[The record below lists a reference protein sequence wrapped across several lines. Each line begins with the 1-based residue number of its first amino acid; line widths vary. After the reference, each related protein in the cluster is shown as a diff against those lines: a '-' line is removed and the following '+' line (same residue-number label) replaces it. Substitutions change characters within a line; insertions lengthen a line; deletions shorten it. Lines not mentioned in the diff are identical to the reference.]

1 MDIKDIIN
9 KYGVPDQ
16 SIVGKLPRGGVTLDF
31 VGHAEITRILIEID
45 PLWNWEP
52 VTWNLDGRPSIN
64 VVNGNAV
71 MWGKLTV
78 LGQTRLGVGTARH
91 DKADLDK
98 ELIGDFL
105 RNAAMRFGICLSLW
119 SKTEWEDQPEGIRP
133 APKLDTDS
141 AIKRFRDAC
150 TKEGLDAEKF
160 ANDSGVPFLQDA
172 TPEQIETLRTAFR
185 EYKSAALGSESA
197 PKKAEESTK
206 QQVSSFIDTVYAAFP
221 TAETV
226 SASPQIKDPTSQASK
241 AQIGKI
247 RAMLGG
253 KGFNSYVDKLDKVKD
268 LINKPDLKNI
278 EHLSKGDANKVI
290 NMIEEM
296 K

>member
-1 MDIKDIIN
+1 MDIKDIIS

-16 SIVGKLPRGGVTLDF
+16 SIVGKLPRGGATLDF
-31 VGHAEITRILIEID
+31 VGHAEITRILIDID

-52 VTWNLDGRPSIN
+52 VAWSPDGRPQIN

-71 MWGKLTV
+71 MWGTLTV
-78 LGQTRLGVGTARH
+78 LGHSRLGVGTARH

-119 SKTEWEDQPEGIRP
+119 SKTEWEDQPEAAKP
-133 APKLDTDS
+133 APKVDTES

-185 EYKSAALGSESA
+185 EHK
-197 PKKAEESTK
+197 
-206 QQVSSFIDTVYAAFP
+206 
-221 TAETV
+221 
-226 SASPQIKDPTSQASK
+226 SK
-241 AQIGKI
+241 AAKPEAAKPEAAKPEVAKPATGNKARMTSAEITHL
-247 RAMLGG
+247 AMS
-253 KGFNSYVDKLDKVKD
+253 KGFKKEERMQMAKDIAGRDILKLDD
-268 LINKPDLKNI
+268 LTSH
-278 EHLSKGDANKVI
+278 EANLLI
-290 NMIEEM
+290 DILEAARAEA
-296 K
+296 

>member
-253 KGFNSYVDKLDKVKD
+253 KGFNSYVDKLDKIKD

>member
-1 MDIKDIIN
+1 
-9 KYGVPDQ
+9 
-16 SIVGKLPRGGVTLDF
+16 
-31 VGHAEITRILIEID
+31 
-45 PLWNWEP
+45 
-52 VTWNLDGRPSIN
+52 
-64 VVNGNAV
+64 
-71 MWGKLTV
+71 V

-133 APKLDTDS
+133 APKVDTDS

-253 KGFNSYVDKLDKVKD
+253 KGFNSYVDKLDKIKD

>member
-133 APKLDTDS
+133 APKVDTDS

-253 KGFNSYVDKLDKVKD
+253 KGFNSYVDKLDKIKD

>member
-1 MDIKDIIN
+1 MDIKDIIS

-16 SIVGKLPRGGVTLDF
+16 SIVGKLPRGGATLDF
-31 VGHAEITRILIEID
+31 VGHAEITRILIDID

-52 VTWNLDGRPSIN
+52 VAWSPDGRPQIN

-71 MWGKLTV
+71 MWGTLTV
-78 LGQTRLGVGTARH
+78 LGHSRLGVGTARH

-119 SKTEWEDQPEGIRP
+119 SKTEWEDQPEAAKP
-133 APKLDTDS
+133 APKVDTES

-185 EYKSAALGSESA
+185 EHK
-197 PKKAEESTK
+197 
-206 QQVSSFIDTVYAAFP
+206 
-221 TAETV
+221 
-226 SASPQIKDPTSQASK
+226 SK
-241 AQIGKI
+241 AVKPEVAKPATGNKARMTSAEITHL
-247 RAMLGG
+247 AMS
-253 KGFNSYVDKLDKVKD
+253 KGFKKEERMQMAKDIAGRDILKLDD
-268 LINKPDLKNI
+268 LTSH
-278 EHLSKGDANKVI
+278 EANLLI
-290 NMIEEM
+290 DILEAARAEA
-296 K
+296 

>member
-1 MDIKDIIN
+1 MNIEDIIS

-31 VGHAEITRILIEID
+31 VGHAEITRILIDID

-52 VTWNLDGRPSIN
+52 VAWADGRPQIS

-71 MWGKLTV
+71 MWGTLTV
-78 LGQTRLGVGTARH
+78 LGHSRLGCGTARH

-119 SKTEWEDQPEGIRP
+119 SKTEWEDQSE
-133 APKLDTDS
+133 AVKAVPKLDTDS
-141 AIKRFRDAC
+141 AVKRFRDAC
-150 TKEGLDAEKF
+150 IKEGLDAEKF

-185 EYKSAALGSESA
+185 EFKSAAVKPE
-197 PKKAEESTK
+197 PKQAEPSTK
-206 QQVSSFIDTVYAAFP
+206 QQITSFVDTVYAAFP

-226 SASPQIKDPTSQASK
+226 SATPQIKDPTSQASK

-247 RAMLGG
+247 RAMLGA

-268 LINKPDLKNI
+268 LINNPDLKNI

>member
-1 MDIKDIIN
+1 MDIKDIIS

-31 VGHAEITRILIEID
+31 VGHAEITRILIDID

-52 VTWNLDGRPSIN
+52 VTWNPDGRPSIN

-133 APKLDTDS
+133 EPKLDTNS

-197 PKKAEESTK
+197 PKKAEASTK

-226 SASPQIKDPTSQASK
+226 NASPQIKDPTSQASK

-268 LINKPDLKNI
+268 LINNPDLKNI

>member
-1 MDIKDIIN
+1 MNIEDIIS

-16 SIVGKLPRGGVTLDF
+16 SIVGKLPRGGATLDF
-31 VGHAEITRILIEID
+31 VGHAEITRILIDID

-52 VTWNLDGRPSIN
+52 IAWLDGRPQIS

-71 MWGKLTV
+71 MWGTLTV
-78 LGQTRLGVGTARH
+78 LGHSRLGCGTARH

-119 SKTEWEDQPEGIRP
+119 SKTEWDEQPETAKP
-133 APKLDTDS
+133 APKVDTDS
-141 AIKRFRDAC
+141 AVKRFRDAC

-185 EYKSAALGSESA
+185 EHK
-197 PKKAEESTK
+197 
-206 QQVSSFIDTVYAAFP
+206 
-221 TAETV
+221 
-226 SASPQIKDPTSQASK
+226 SK
-241 AQIGKI
+241 AVKPEAVHKARMTPAEITHL
-247 RAMLGG
+247 AMT
-253 KGFNSYVDKLDKVKD
+253 KGFKKEERMQMAKDIAGRNILKMEELTSYEANL
-268 LINKPDLKNI
+268 LIDIL
-278 EHLSKGDANKVI
+278 EAARA
-290 NMIEEM
+290 EA
-296 K
+296 